1 MIMKKL
7 TLLIFMFCAL
17 NAMAQYKPGQIN
29 AKFENQRYAF
39 INSFAEQSWVL
50 RKSQNVLNPD
60 DLYSFRRIY
69 GINATMNGKDISPLT
84 LSIIPDCA
92 DMRIRFMFDSDS
104 FTDGFE
110 LDLSKQ
116 MVMYAYD
123 FGEAEF
129 SVVTKYLNGDIMW
142 LSFANP
148 QTGDNTVTMV
158 RRENGKPASILP
170 LALKLDQ
177 EQYDT
182 IFEYLKFLNE
192 HGFICGEPY
201 AP

>member
-1 MIMKKL
+1 MKKL
-7 TLLIFMFCAL
+7 TLLIFLLSTL

-123 FGEAEF
+123 LSDAQEF
-129 SVVTKYLNGDIMW
+129 SVVTKYLNGEIMW

-148 QTGDNTVTMV
+148 KTGDNTVTVV
-158 RRENGKPASILP
+158 RHETGKLASILP
-170 LALKLDQ
+170 LTLKLNQ

-182 IFEYLKFLNE
+182 VFEYLQFLDE
-192 HGFICGEPY
+192 HGFICGQPY